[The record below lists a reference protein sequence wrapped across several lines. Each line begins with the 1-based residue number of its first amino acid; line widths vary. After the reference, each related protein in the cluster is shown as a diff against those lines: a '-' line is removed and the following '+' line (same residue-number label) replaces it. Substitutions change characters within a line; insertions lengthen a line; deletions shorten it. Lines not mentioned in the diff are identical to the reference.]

1 MAQSDEL
8 QPLPTPEAFIDQFAF
23 SLLYVL
29 PSVIGF
35 HAQCLARL
43 VCSQFGSKV
52 LPDSADAAVNAFCL
66 TSCPGSKPPR
76 KSVLVQIIDYI
87 GELDLVSVMS
97 SIENALV
104 LAK

>member
-29 PSVIGF
+29 LSVIGF
-35 HAQCLARL
+35 HAQCLERL

-66 TSCPGSKPPR
+66 TSCLGSDPPT
-76 KSVLVQIIDYI
+76 QICFSPNSDWMFVYI
-87 GELDLVSVMS
+87 LSLLTCSTILDFWSR
-97 SIENALV
+97 I
-104 LAK
+104 